1 MAMNEATPD
10 LPRQFPCNGIDYFL
24 YQLDQIMFAA
34 SGKRNVCSLAI
45 ELDGIL
51 NKERLRQHLA
61 RQPGYCWLTALRFRP
76 GPPFALSRWQ
86 LDAKAALPEIGEQH
100 LPANQGVQGVPDSL
114 LDRPVHP
121 HQDSPFRIEL
131 AHLPQGRSLLVFSW
145 HHALLDAHGAERF
158 IHSLAH
164 PGEKQLQWLQQ
175 ASPAHQT
182 TLLQRLNI
190 ARDGKR
196 FLFEAS
202 EPPLTSIYSHSAK
215 KPAQFTQRYRLLR
228 FNERQ
233 TREITANAHR
243 LGAGFM
249 VSSFYLAAT
258 ACASAAIQ
266 LQRDSLH
273 GDYLVPMPQDRR
285 RRGAAGPVIGNQA
298 SFLFYRIPKDNLKD
312 IKACS
317 RSLTEQMT
325 SQIRQQMPGKFLSMM
340 DLFRR
345 IPGPLYRFLMKLP
358 TAGLMASLHFSD
370 TGESMRDFQTLFDLP
385 VRSAVHYPPNLY
397 PPGVTIIFTRF
408 RGTLQVTFGYLQEE
422 LQEQEAK
429 QFLDNM
435 RSLLLTGQTGI
446 PAPAP

>member
-1 MAMNEATPD
+1 MAMTDATPD

-45 ELDGIL
+45 ELDGAL
-51 NKERLRQHLA
+51 DKERLQRHLA
-61 RQPGYCWLTALRFRP
+61 RQPAYCWLTALRFRK

-86 LDAKAALPEIGEQH
+86 LDAKAPLPEIAEQQ
-100 LPANQGVQGVPDSL
+100 LPDYQGVPDSL
-114 LDRPVHP
+114 LDRPIHP
-121 HQDSPFRIEL
+121 HQESPFRIAL
-131 AHLPQGRSLLVFSW
+131 IHLPKGRSLLIFTW

-158 IHSLAH
+158 IHGLAH
-164 PGEKQLQWLQQ
+164 PGETQIQWQQQ
-175 ASPAHQT
+175 ASPRDQR

-202 EPPLTSIYSHSAK
+202 EPPLTSIYAHSAK
-215 KPAQFTQRYRLLR
+215 KPGQFTQRYRLLR
-228 FNERQ
+228 FNEQ
-233 TREITANAHR
+233 ETREITANAHR
-243 LGAGFM
+243 QGGGFIL
-249 VSSFYLAAT
+249 SSFYLAAT

-266 LQRDSLH
+266 LQRNSLD

-312 IKACS
+312 IKLCS

-325 SQIRQQMPGKFLSMM
+325 RQIRQQMPGNFLSMM
-340 DLFRR
+340 ALFRR

-370 TGESMRDFQTLFDLP
+370 TGESMSDYQTLFGLP

-408 RGTLQVTFGYLQEE
+408 RGALQVTFGYLQEE

-429 QFLDNM
+429 QLLDDL
-435 RSLLLTGQTGI
+435 RSLLLTGKAVS